1 MVSVRPASL
10 YCLLVVVCVVV
21 SASAAETNISAAVGD
36 SVTLPCKA
44 SNNSIRVMWWS
55 RPDQEPK
62 YVLMYRDEQFDPEEQ
77 HPSFKNRVDLQDSL
91 MKDGNVS
98 LILKDAKI
106 TDAGTYKCR
115 VSMGGTNR
123 RKRSIVETDPISV
136 INLSVAPPAGQPG
149 GPFAVV
155 AGLLVS
161 GTLVLVVGGVVFF
174 LLFKKSKDQKR

>member
-1 MVSVRPASL
+1 VTTIC
-10 YCLLVVVCVVV
+10 CLLWNMVHLD
-21 SASAAETNISAAVGD
+21 STSSTNISAAVGD

-98 LILKDAKI
+98 LILKDVKI
-106 TDAGTYKCR
+106 SDAGTYKCR

-123 RKRSIVETDPISV
+123 RKRSTVETDPISPMKQT
-136 INLSVAPPAGQPG
+136 NKQ
-149 GPFAVV
+149 
-155 AGLLVS
+155 
-161 GTLVLVVGGVVFF
+161 
-174 LLFKKSKDQKR
+174 KSTPSITEIFC